1 MFNRTLTLALTL
13 LAMGTSFAWGKSAL
27 LDWKQ
32 FRDFDWNYSVD
43 TPFPLV
49 KDRAASTNDSVF
61 YSTAP
66 QKGEYQGMEI
76 RVGVTFYADAKKTLT
91 LDETPKMVLDT
102 LLGEKRV
109 TGLKLFDTAL
119 FYKGN
124 RFLVSN
130 GTARNKAGKPVKFKV
145 LNAVLL
151 PYWWR
156 IIISYNPAQPHQ
168 ENLADRVVSSFE
180 IQP

>member
-1 MFNRTLTLALTL
+1 MFNRTLTLSLAL
-13 LAMGTSFAWGKSAL
+13 LAMGTGLAWGKSAL

-32 FRDFDWNYSVD
+32 FRDFDWNYSID
-43 TPFPLV
+43 TPFPMV
-49 KDRAASTNDSVF
+49 KDRATSTNDSVF
-61 YSTAP
+61 YTSP
-66 QKGEYQGMEI
+66 IPKGEYQGMEI
-76 RVGVTFYADAKKTLT
+76 RVGATFFPDSKKTLT
-91 LDETPKMVLDT
+91 IDETPKMVLDT

-119 FYKGN
+119 FYKGT

-130 GTARNKAGKPVKFKV
+130 GTAMNKAGKPVKFKV

-156 IIISYNPAQPHQ
+156 VIISYDPSQPRQ
-168 ENLADRVVSSFE
+168 ENIADRIVSSFE